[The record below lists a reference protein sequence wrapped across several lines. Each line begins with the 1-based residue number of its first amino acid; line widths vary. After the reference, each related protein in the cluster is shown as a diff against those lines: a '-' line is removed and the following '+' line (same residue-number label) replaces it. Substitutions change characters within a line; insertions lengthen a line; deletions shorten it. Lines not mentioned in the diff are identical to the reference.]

1 MTAASDISIPLDPT
15 GGAAERDAR
24 RASIQRWRRR
34 SRVVKGLRIALPSLI
49 GLILLSLAGSVAYS
63 TLASTKTPPG
73 RASDPIRLIHPHFVG
88 RDARGRPFTL
98 SSETATR
105 DPQDYNRV
113 YLDKPNLLL
122 DGEGLDP
129 LRIVAGAGIFRED
142 TGKLEVSHGVRLSGA
157 RGAFETAQSVYDI
170 KSGELEGSGPVQG
183 IGSLGEIQAKSYGVY
198 DKGARMVFSG
208 GVHTRLQ
215 PK

>member
-1 MTAASDISIPLDPT
+1 MTAVSDIPLP
-15 GGAAERDAR
+15 ASPPR
-24 RASIQRWRRR
+24 RTSIQRWRRR
-34 SRVVKGLRIALPSLI
+34 SRVVKGLRVVLP
-49 GLILLSLAGSVAYS
+49 GLIVAILLGLGGSVAYS
-63 TLASTKTPPG
+63 TLAIQKAPPG
-73 RASDPIRLIHPHFVG
+73 RASDPIRLVHPHFIG

-113 YLDKPNLLL
+113 YLDKPNLVL
-122 DGEGLDP
+122 DDDGADP
-129 LRIVAGAGIFRED
+129 LHIIAAHGIFHED
-142 TGKLEVSHGVRLSGA
+142 TGKLEVSGGVRLSGA
-157 RGAFETAQSVYDI
+157 RGAFDTAQSVYDI

-183 IGSLGEIQAKSYGVY
+183 LGSLGEIQAKSYGVY